1 MSKADD
7 TGSENWN
14 DGLEKGW
21 TNPFARGTWLYRR
34 FDKIVRENRDIVII
48 LDDYHANRGTGKTVA
63 SLQLANG
70 MDQNGGLTYE
80 NVSLEPE
87 PLRNAYANL
96 PKRSGLVLDEGEI
109 GASNKQAMSKT
120 NQALRE
126 IMSMGRVQQKYV
138 VVNSPAK
145 DFIDKDI
152 LKLADVWISLT
163 KKGGGIV
170 HALERQP
177 YSGAML
183 TPKKQLIEF
192 QDIPG
197 DHDLR
202 SVYRKLTRDKQNK
215 IQGEDGA
222 SFISQDEHQEK
233 LRKARKQAKKELR
246 NEVIEN
252 LYTHPDVGLS
262 QSLVAECTGVSQGTV
277 SNIITS
283 SD

>member
-192 QDIPG
+192 QDIPA

-202 SVYRKLTRDKQNK
+202 GVYNKLTRDKQRK
-215 IQGEDGA
+215 IQGEDGGSFVEESKVRERVRKAKKQARKEMRDELIA
-222 SFISQDEHQEK
+222 SFYQ
-233 LRKARKQAKKELR
+233 
-246 NEVIEN
+246 
-252 LYTHPDVGLS
+252 HPEAELS
-262 QSLVAECTGVSQGTV
+262 QRVVGECVGIEQGQVSKILQ
-277 SNIITS
+277 NQ
-283 SD
+283 